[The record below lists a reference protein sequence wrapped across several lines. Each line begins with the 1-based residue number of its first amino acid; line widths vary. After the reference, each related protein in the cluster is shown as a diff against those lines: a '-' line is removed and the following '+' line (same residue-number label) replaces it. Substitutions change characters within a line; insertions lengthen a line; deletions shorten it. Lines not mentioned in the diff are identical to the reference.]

1 MSHSLLMEDSD
12 AIGIAQNRGIM
23 PELPEVETVKRV
35 LLPIVKDC
43 TILKIDVLRKSVVNN
58 LEQEFISYFTN
69 EKFLSISRIG
79 KFLIFHLTNNKVLIS
94 HLRME
99 GKYIELLENEENTKY
114 ARVVFHLDNNH
125 KLCYDDSRSFGRMII
140 SNEDEYLKEK
150 EIAKLGPEPFVVDD
164 VSFLI
169 NKSKRI
175 SLPIKTALLSQ
186 ELITGLGNIYVDE
199 VLFAS
204 KIHPL
209 TPAKLIKKSEWESI
223 IKESKRILNAAI
235 IAGGSTIK
243 SYHPGKD
250 IDGNFQASLLAYGK
264 KGQKCVV
271 CHTNMLFIKV
281 NGRGTTFCP
290 HCQKKV
296 GAPLKVAIV
305 GKIASGKSEVLS
317 IFKKKNYLALSSDEI
332 VHNLYEKEEIQK
344 LIIKKLKL
352 KMGGDFLATLREH
365 LKVNFKDLE
374 KLEKTV
380 HPLVKKEI
388 ENAFKKSSSPLLVA
402 EVPLLFK
409 AEMQNMFDVIIGV
422 DVKEKIQLE
431 RLKIRDQE
439 KSAFLKRINDAN
451 NLFDEHRGELDFIIS
466 NDSNLKDLESKVN
479 EIINKV
485 SSRLN

>member
-1 MSHSLLMEDSD
+1 MSHSLLMADSD

-140 SNEDEYLKEK
+140 SNENDYLKEK
-150 EIAKLGPEPFVVDD
+150 EIAKLGPEPFAVDD

-175 SLPIKTALLSQ
+175 SSPIKTALLSQ

-296 GAPLKVAIV
+296 GAPLKVVIV
-305 GKIASGKSEVLS
+305 GKIASGKSEVLN
-317 IFKKKNYLALSSDEI
+317 IFKKKDYLALSSDEI
-332 VHNLYEKEEIQK
+332 VHRLYEKEDIQK

-352 KMGGDFLATLREH
+352 KVDNDFLTTLREH

-388 ENAFKKSSSPLLVA
+388 EKEFKKSNSSLLVA

-439 KSAFLKRINDAN
+439 KSAFLKRINDEN